1 MDKQL
6 LDLLACPVCG
16 APLEEVWNGADQG
29 LLCTFCFAIYPV
41 RDEIPLLL
49 ADEAVSCT
57 LWSNRSAAGGDGL
70 RFADSPGKRRRVLLR
85 RFHPLKLS
93 RLVGRRRRK
102 AACVTLP
109 QA

>member
-1 MDKQL
+1 MDKRL

-16 APLEEVWNGADQG
+16 APLEEVWSGADEG
-29 LLCTFCFAIYPV
+29 LLCTFCFAVYPV

-57 LWSNRSAAGGDGL
+57 SWPNRSAAGGDGPRL
-70 RFADSPGKRRRVLLR
+70 ADPPGKHRRIFLQG
-85 RFHPLKLS
+85 FHPLKLP
-93 RLVGRRRRK
+93 RQVGLRRRK
-102 AACVTLP
+102 TAHVTRP